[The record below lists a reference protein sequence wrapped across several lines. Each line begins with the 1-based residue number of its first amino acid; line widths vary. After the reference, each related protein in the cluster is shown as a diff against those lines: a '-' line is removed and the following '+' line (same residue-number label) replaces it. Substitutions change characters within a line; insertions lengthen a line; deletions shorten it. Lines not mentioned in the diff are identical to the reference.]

1 MFKRVG
7 MSNYYG
13 TDRTHI
19 YMSNNSLTDWERVVT
34 SPFLSTN
41 GDQWMSAGYDVRA
54 RNSVF
59 FYNDRLYVLLNEKK
73 WRSGNGRTAGKSCLS
88 TI

>member
-1 MFKRVG
+1 
-7 MSNYYG
+7 MSDYYG

-59 FYNDRLYVLLNEKK
+59 FYNDRLYVLLNEK
-73 WRSGNGRTAGKSCLS
+73 NGGSVMEELQGRVAYLQFK
-88 TI
+88 